1 MKIKLQPPRDYI
13 NIFLVSL
20 PIVVLLIIVLLPFL
34 NRTIKAPVRADA
46 IGYYSYLPAIFNKK
60 DLSFKYMINSKYL
73 NNRGEN
79 SYEERFPPDQAEQ
92 TGFHYIENTDK
103 YLDKY
108 PIGEAILLLPFF
120 ITGHL
125 LTIIYHYDQSG
136 YSYFYQYLCVFG
148 GIVYFSLGMYLL
160 KKFLQKY
167 FFKQIVINC
176 ALVLIFLATNL
187 LNYSTYEN
195 LFSHIYSFFLVA
207 ALLNTTQQWF
217 QKRNIRSSIT
227 LGINLSF
234 ILLLRQINIIFI
246 LIPLLYGVTSIKGF
260 INQIKKYINNYKYCV
275 VVALTAFI
283 IFLPQLLYW
292 KYSTGSWFLYS
303 YKGEGFSLQNTHFIE
318 SLFSITRGL
327 FIWSPILIFGV
338 IGVFLLK
345 GELKKYRLAILVS
358 LILQW
363 VIVST
368 WSSWTFGWGFGH
380 RIFVDSL
387 PLFSLGIA
395 NFIDYLFNIK
405 LKQKRIIVYTSII
418 IFTGLAF
425 LSIFQTTQYWVKIL
439 PPDTKDIEDYK
450 KIFLQIDPKL
460 INYWRE
466 KYRLD
471 N

>member
-1 MKIKLQPPRDYI
+1 
-13 NIFLVSL
+13 
-20 PIVVLLIIVLLPFL
+20 
-34 NRTIKAPVRADA
+34 
-46 IGYYSYLPAIFNKK
+46 
-60 DLSFKYMINSKYL
+60 
-73 NNRGEN
+73 
-79 SYEERFPPDQAEQ
+79 
-92 TGFHYIENTDK
+92 
-103 YLDKY
+103 
-108 PIGEAILLLPFF
+108 
-120 ITGHL
+120 
-125 LTIIYHYDQSG
+125 
-136 YSYFYQYLCVFG
+136 
-148 GIVYFSLGMYLL
+148 
-160 KKFLQKY
+160 
-167 FFKQIVINC
+167 
-176 ALVLIFLATNL
+176 
-187 LNYSTYEN
+187 
-195 LFSHIYSFFLVA
+195 
-207 ALLNTTQQWF
+207 
-217 QKRNIRSSIT
+217 
-227 LGINLSF
+227 
-234 ILLLRQINIIFI
+234 
-246 LIPLLYGVTSIKGF
+246 
-260 INQIKKYINNYKYCV
+260 
-275 VVALTAFI
+275 
-283 IFLPQLLYW
+283 LLYW